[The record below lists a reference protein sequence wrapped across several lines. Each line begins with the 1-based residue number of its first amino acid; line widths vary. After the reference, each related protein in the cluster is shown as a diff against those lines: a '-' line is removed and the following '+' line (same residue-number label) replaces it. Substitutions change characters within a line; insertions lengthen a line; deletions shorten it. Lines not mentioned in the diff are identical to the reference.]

1 MARHGKL
8 NGIKRLSCY
17 TYEEA
22 ADVTG
27 VSERTVR
34 SWPKQ
39 GLHVLDVGRPVYIRG
54 DDLLHFLK
62 SRRQKQKTSLEPDE
76 FYCVSCRAARQAAGG
91 LIDYREIEGRV
102 TLTALC
108 EACETLLSKPFAK
121 SQFPTLQANSDL
133 TLQRHE

>member
-1 MARHGKL
+1 MAKHAKL
-8 NGIKRLSCY
+8 NGIKRLKCY

-34 SWPKQ
+34 NWSKQ
-39 GLHVLDVGRPVYIRG
+39 GLHVFDVGRPIYIRG
-54 DDLLHFLK
+54 DDLLEFLR
-62 SRRQKQKTSLEPDE
+62 SRRKKQKITLEPDQ

-91 LIDYREIEGRV
+91 LIEYRETAGRM

-108 EACETLLSKPFAK
+108 EACETVISKPFSK
-121 SQFPTLQANSDL
+121 SQIPSLQAHSEL
-133 TLQRHE
+133 TLQRYD